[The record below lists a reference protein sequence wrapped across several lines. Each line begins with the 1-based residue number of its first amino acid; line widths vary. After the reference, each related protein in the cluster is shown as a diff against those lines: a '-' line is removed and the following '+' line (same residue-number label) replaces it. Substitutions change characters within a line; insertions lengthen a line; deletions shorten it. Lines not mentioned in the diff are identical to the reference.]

1 MSTRIKILV
10 LISIFMCVRSNAQ
23 DINLFQ
29 EINNNLITS
38 FESNSQWY
46 LNDRKFGSFEEE
58 EHLRT
63 TKFLRLDYSIDDKLK
78 AGLQL
83 ESYTPENLLN
93 NSKLYDKDIGIGT
106 YYLRYTHK
114 KTDITLGYFYE
125 QFGSGLILRS
135 WEDRFLGVNT
145 ALRGARIKYIL
156 SKDISVKLLFGQQ
169 RKGFRISEGKIF
181 GFDTEIELSNF
192 LLKSRSNSSLI
203 AGLSYVGNKDNYNSS
218 NPNAIEIPE
227 IVDAFSFRLDYSNN
241 NFYSNAEY
249 VKKSGDLRSNAASP
263 ANGTTFSEE
272 KLFDG
277 SALSFTAGYTK
288 KGFGLSY
295 NFRRLE
301 NMRWFSER
309 EYGNLATN
317 PTNQLSINYLPALN
331 KQHDYTLANIYLY
344 QSQPGLIIDYIENP
358 LIRAGEIGQFID
370 LFYNF
375 KKNSLIGG
383 KYGTKLNINMSYW
396 ANLNTKKND
405 PNGIEY
411 FAGDDLTYESDF
423 LNFENKLFTDLNVE
437 IRKKWNKKL
446 SSIFTY
452 IDLFY
457 DKSFLDSKYNGSK
470 VRAWIGVAESTYKFN
485 KGKSLRLELQHLSTN
500 DDARNWMGGT
510 AEFFF
515 NSKFGIYIN
524 DSYNYEES
532 NIDQDTKIHF
542 FNIGASYAKN
552 ASRIALNYGRQRGGL
567 ICVGGVCRPVSPN
580 TGLTLNITTSF

>member
-1 MSTRIKILV
+1 MSIRIKILV
-10 LISIFMCVRSNAQ
+10 LISILMCVRSNAQ

-63 TKFLRLDYSIDDKLK
+63 TKFLRLDYSINDKLK

-145 ALRGARIKYIL
+145 ALRGARIKYNLNENINL
-156 SKDISVKLLFGQQ
+156 KLLYGQQ
-169 RKGFRISEGKIF
+169 RKGFEISKGKIF
-181 GFDTEIELSNF
+181 GVDAEIELSNW
-192 LLKSRSNSSLI
+192 LTYIQPNASLI

-218 NPNAIEIPE
+218 NPNAIEIPD
-227 IVDAFSFRLDYSNN
+227 IVNAFSLRLDYSNS
-241 NFYSNAEY
+241 NFYSNVEY
-249 VKKSGDLRSNAASP
+249 VKKSVDLRSNRLSI
-263 ANGTTFSEE
+263 ANPFTFSEE

-277 SALSFTAGYTK
+277 SALSFTSGYTK

-309 EYGNLATN
+309 EYSNLVTN
-317 PTNQLSINYLPALN
+317 PTNQLSVNYLPALN

-344 QSQPGLIIDYIENP
+344 QSQPGLIIDALENP
-358 LIRAGEIGQFID
+358 VLRAGEIGQFVD

-396 ANLNTKKND
+396 ANLNTKIND
-405 PNGIEY
+405 PNGTENIP
-411 FAGDDLTYESDF
+411 GDDLTYESDF
-423 LNFENKLFTDLNVE
+423 FNFENKLFTDLNAV
-437 IRKKWNKKL
+437 
-446 SSIFTY
+446 
-452 IDLFY
+452 
-457 DKSFLDSKYNGSK
+457 
-470 VRAWIGVAESTYKFN
+470 
-485 KGKSLRLELQHLSTN
+485 
-500 DDARNWMGGT
+500 
-510 AEFFF
+510 
-515 NSKFGIYIN
+515 
-524 DSYNYEES
+524 SY
-532 NIDQDTKIHF
+532 TH
-542 FNIGASYAKN
+542 
-552 ASRIALNYGRQRGGL
+552 
-567 ICVGGVCRPVSPN
+567 
-580 TGLTLNITTSF
+580 LTLPTILLV